1 MPDAPWWQSAVIYQI
16 YPRSFQDT
24 NDDGVGDLRGI
35 MQRLGYLA
43 ELGVDAIWISPI
55 FPSPMADF
63 GYDVSNYV
71 DIDPLFGTLV
81 DFDELLAVAHGHGIK
96 ALLDFVPNHTSD
108 QHPWFVESRSSRDNL
123 RRNWY
128 LWRRPGPNGGVP
140 NNWLSQFGGAA
151 WKLDPLT
158 GEYYYHAFLKQQPD
172 LNWRNPQV
180 RRAMYDAMRFWLRRG
195 VDGFRV
201 DVLWHLI
208 KDDRFRDNP
217 PNPNFAQ
224 GMSPHEA
231 LLPLYTTDR
240 PEMEEVLAEMRSVV
254 DEFGD
259 RLLIGEIY
267 LPIERLV
274 KYYGRDL
281 RGAHLPFNFSL
292 LSTSWH
298 ARTIAKLIAE
308 YEAALPPGGWPNW
321 VLGNHDRP
329 RIAGRVGRDQARI
342 AAMLLLTLRGTPTIY
357 FGDEIG
363 MEQVA
368 IPLERVRDPFQR
380 NVPGLLVGRDGCR
393 TPCNGMAALMPDS
406 LRSSRGCRR
415 RKISGTPMLRINA
428 PTPPRSTT
436 SIASL
441 SRCAGPGRRSRAG
454 AIAPSAA
461 SY

>member
-1 MPDAPWWQSAVIYQI
+1 MNADY
-16 YPRSFQDT
+16 RS
-24 NDDGVGDLRGI
+24 
-35 MQRLGYLA
+35 
-43 ELGVDAIWISPI
+43 
-55 FPSPMADF
+55 
-63 GYDVSNYV
+63 
-71 DIDPLFGTLV
+71 
-81 DFDELLAVAHGHGIK
+81 
-96 ALLDFVPNHTSD
+96 
-108 QHPWFVESRSSRDNL
+108 
-123 RRNWY
+123 
-128 LWRRPGPNGGVP
+128 
-140 NNWLSQFGGAA
+140 
-151 WKLDPLT
+151 
-158 GEYYYHAFLKQQPD
+158 
-172 LNWRNPQV
+172 
-180 RRAMYDAMRFWLRRG
+180 RRG

-259 RLLIGEIY
+259 RLLIGEVY

-274 KYYGRDL
+274 KYYSRDL